1 MPGVTQWITWVI
13 TTIASIFAGMKA
25 FDETKKLIE
34 EKIMPDIKT
43 EDKAEEIVRKQEL
56 AKSLVAFTGI
66 EVAYYTAR
74 GLIIALNFALIMHY
88 ALKFGASRPRNEA

>member
-13 TTIASIFAGMKA
+13 STIVNIVTGLKA

-66 EVAYYTAR
+66 EAAYYTAR
-74 GLIIALNFALIMHY
+74 GLIIALNFAIIMHY
-88 ALKFGASRPRNEA
+88 ALKFGASRPESEE